1 MQLLCQTGGVVG
13 LKKNGSALDGR
24 QPPPGSGRQIRR
36 KVQGTNSVPV
46 KRCHMVSNRREHP
59 LDLMVAPFGEGK
71 PSRERIQHF
80 QSCRGKGPVLALQ
93 QEIPPP
99 EDLRLCPREGLLKPC
114 DVSFWSM

>member
-46 KRCHMVSNRREHP
+46 
-59 LDLMVAPFGEGK
+59 
-71 PSRERIQHF
+71 
-80 QSCRGKGPVLALQ
+80 
-93 QEIPPP
+93 
-99 EDLRLCPREGLLKPC
+99 
-114 DVSFWSM
+114 